1 MCSRCPG
8 WCRATLNAA
17 YGGEFFMSE
26 LRLAA
31 KVLFYGSLL
40 CCNGA
45 SRAMNFEAPTA
56 QAGVAIKASG
66 ATELAMP
73 KALAPLGPSFDC
85 KNANSPPERLL
96 CRDEELM
103 HLDALMGQLYR
114 MVRKREGSGSS
125 ALLTA
130 QRGCRPARSRPNRRN
145 VPAASKIKFAETL
158 HAADVGSTCSIA
170 ANKSPYFKV
179 SDPDH
184 GYGGSSWTNTRQNR
198 RSPVARGSDELS
210 RVGHR

>member
-1 MCSRCPG
+1 
-8 WCRATLNAA
+8 
-17 YGGEFFMSE
+17 
-26 LRLAA
+26 
-31 KVLFYGSLL
+31 
-40 CCNGA
+40 
-45 SRAMNFEAPTA
+45 
-56 QAGVAIKASG
+56 
-66 ATELAMP
+66 MP
-73 KALAPLGPSFDC
+73 KSSRPLGPSFDC

-130 QRGCRPARSRPNRRN
+130 QRGCRPARSRPTAEMFLLQARLNSRKLYMLPTL
-145 VPAASKIKFAETL
+145 VP
-158 HAADVGSTCSIA
+158 HAVSRQTNHHTSRCRTRIMDMEGPVGR
-170 ANKSPYFKV
+170 
-179 SDPDH
+179 
-184 GYGGSSWTNTRQNR
+184 TRDEIG